1 MENNSLTDESKVKLI
16 SDNNDMDEIDQ
27 EPVRND
33 SIKQQHT
40 EDMYPLILKNNQV

>member
-27 EPVRND
+27 EPVRKD
-33 SIKQQHT
+33 S
-40 EDMYPLILKNNQV
+40 LK